1 MYTLALG
8 SNYGAFSFT
17 YVRISLNDTAVT
29 DASPFDRFSASL
41 AGLLWKQIL
50 AQKSILVGRVEFA
63 KYNTIPVFV
72 CMIIGSLVIAGE
84 VCIMY
89 KS

>member
-1 MYTLALG
+1 MSVADIFG
-8 SNYGAFSFT
+8 SS
-17 YVRISLNDTAVT
+17 
-29 DASPFDRFSASL
+29 RFSASL

-50 AQKSILVGRVEFA
+50 SQKGILVGRVEFA
-63 KYNTIPVFV
+63 KHNAIPVFI
-72 CMIIGSLVIAGE
+72 CMVIGSLVIAGE

>member
-1 MYTLALG
+1 VYTLALG

-17 YVRISLNDTAVT
+17 YVCISRNESTVT
-29 DASPFDRFSASL
+29 DVSPDRFSASL

-63 KYNTIPVFV
+63 KYNAIPVFV